1 MNFPALDNILWAANF
16 VGFAALLLVLLLRQ
30 RWRQFP
36 VFTGFVTYSILV
48 SIGLFLISRYSTP
61 KVYRTTYWI
70 LAGGDFLFQLGLI
83 FEIAR
88 VVLRPTGT
96 WIRDARSSFVLVG
109 VTGTAVAAGLC
120 LAIKN
125 PPGSTAGIWEIRGDL
140 FTALLDCGLFL
151 AMLFASNRLGLE
163 WRNHVMA
170 LAQGLTLWA
179 FGSAVSDLASIFL
192 GWTQQYRVVQL
203 FPSFLYIAVLL
214 YWAVAFWRPERV
226 RAPLSNEMKDYLV
239 ALHSRVQYDLQ
250 QVTRTRDHT

>member
-1 MNFPALDNILWAANF
+1 MNFPALDNIIWAANF
-16 VGFAALLLVLLLRQ
+16 VGLAALLLVLLLRQ
-30 RWRQFP
+30 RWRRFP
-36 VFTGFVTYSILV
+36 VFTGLITYSILV
-48 SIGLFLISRYSTP
+48 SVALFLISRHSTP
-61 KVYRTTYWI
+61 NIYKITYWI
-70 LAGGDFLFQLGLI
+70 LAGGDFLFQLGMI

-96 WIRDARSSFVLVG
+96 WVRDARSSFVLVG
-109 VTGTAVAAGLC
+109 LTGTAIAAGLC
-120 LAIKN
+120 LSIKT

-140 FTALLDCGLFL
+140 FTALLDCELFL

-179 FGSAVSDLASIFL
+179 FGSAVSDLTSIFL

-214 YWAVAFWRPERV
+214 YWIVAFWRPERV

>member
-1 MNFPALDNILWAANF
+1 MNFPALDNIIWAANF
-16 VGFAALLLVLLLRQ
+16 LGIAALLVVLLVRK

-36 VFTGFVTYSILV
+36 IFTCFMAYSILV
-48 SIGLFLISRYSTP
+48 SAGMFLISRYSTP
-61 KVYRTTYWI
+61 TVYRIVYWTI
-70 LAGGDFLFQLGLI
+70 SGGDILFQLGLI
-83 FEIAR
+83 FEITR

-109 VTGTAVAAGLC
+109 VTGTAIAAGLC
-120 LAIKN
+120 LAIKT
-125 PPGSTAGIWEIRGDL
+125 PTASTAGIWEIRGDL

-179 FGSAVSDLASIFL
+179 FGSAASDLVSIFL

-214 YWAVAFWRPERV
+214 YWIVAFWRPERV